1 MAHTPGPWT
10 RGSHGYAIVKGHG
23 SNTARKFRRVRNGD
37 VEVAH
42 VWCGEADDN
51 PLDSQPDDLMLIL
64 AAPDLLA
71 ALKRVV
77 DLANC
82 AMDYSGVDAEHTLKR
97 ALERISKAKRVC
109 ETAIAKAEGRA

>member
-1 MAHTPGPWT
+1 
-10 RGSHGYAIVKGHG
+10 
-23 SNTARKFRRVRNGD
+23 
-37 VEVAH
+37 VE
-42 VWCGEADDN
+42 CDGNE
-51 PLDSQPDDLMLIL
+51 DDLAISASDGGYVCYSVATHADAELIA

-97 ALERISKAKRVC
+97 AMERISKAKCVC
-109 ETAIAKAEGRA
+109 ETSIAKAERSA